1 MAKNSDITRRIFTT
15 GLQNVHAVENQA
27 LALIDRQLER
37 LEHYPDVASK
47 LRSHRRET
55 EKQIKRVE
63 DILASMGESHSTVK
77 DAALTL
83 SGNLAALVHTVAADK
98 ILKNTLANLAFE
110 NFEAGSYLA
119 LITMAQEGGFEDA
132 IEPLTESLEEET
144 AMAQWVGQNLPAI
157 TRAYLSRE
165 EKGVKADR

>member
-1 MAKNSDITRRIFTT
+1 
-15 GLQNVHAVENQA
+15 
-27 LALIDRQLER
+27 
-37 LEHYPDVASK
+37 
-47 LRSHRRET
+47 
-55 EKQIKRVE
+55 
-63 DILASMGESHSTVK
+63 MGESHSAVK
-77 DAALTL
+77 DAALTM
-83 SGNLAALVHTVAADK
+83 SGNLAALVHTVAADE

-132 IEPLTESLEEET
+132 IKPLTDSLEEET